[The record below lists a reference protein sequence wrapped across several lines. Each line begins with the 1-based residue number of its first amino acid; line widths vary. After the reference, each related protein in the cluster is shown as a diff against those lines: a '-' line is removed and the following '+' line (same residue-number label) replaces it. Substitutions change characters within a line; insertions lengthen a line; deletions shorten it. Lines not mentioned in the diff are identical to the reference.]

1 MKNEQN
7 EEIEEILD
15 TLQDL
20 ENEYYGYSAK
30 FKDILRNYNREI
42 SVEYILDEM
51 LKALEKLIIYIGS
64 YREQTSKRERINSL
78 IGRDKKVEVTKP
90 TLVLLKTLEE
100 EYSGYSAIFKYIL
113 SDDNS
118 VINVSYIAGEMIT
131 VLKQIRTLI
140 RKYREQIAK
149 KEENLN
155 NLSDKREPIDN
166 ESER

>member
-51 LKALEKLIIYIGS
+51 LKAW
-64 YREQTSKRERINSL
+64 
-78 IGRDKKVEVTKP
+78 
-90 TLVLLKTLEE
+90 
-100 EYSGYSAIFKYIL
+100 
-113 SDDNS
+113 
-118 VINVSYIAGEMIT
+118 
-131 VLKQIRTLI
+131 
-140 RKYREQIAK
+140 
-149 KEENLN
+149 
-155 NLSDKREPIDN
+155 
-166 ESER
+166 